1 MCLIVEGNLLFFILI
16 PMSLAHH
23 SGSISNQAD
32 DQTDFQQPNA
42 ITLIRHTYIFVVPST
57 RIRKGASAATFPFH
71 LFLVLPMSAPDDP
84 SNNCHC
90 S

>member
-1 MCLIVEGNLLFFILI
+1 MVYVHKVYVCLIEGNLLFFILI

-32 DQTDFQQPNA
+32 DQTDF
-42 ITLIRHTYIFVVPST
+42 
-57 RIRKGASAATFPFH
+57 ASAAAFPFH
-71 LFLVLPMSAPDDP
+71 LFLVLPMSTPDDP